1 MSIKS
6 PFKRGTTYTRKEVG
20 QALRPDTGAGSG
32 GMWDTGYVRVDNF
45 LVVFM
50 NIGVPG
56 KGGFD
61 FDNDYDSE
69 TGLIRWFGKPKTHSQ
84 QPIFLKLQ
92 SGELTPLFF
101 ARWDNTN
108 TAFTY
113 LGIGKI
119 LSLKDNVATKSG
131 PAVQAT
137 VKIDD
142 ADLILPLPPAETS
155 EPISAENAPSSF
167 ALEKH
172 LEEFL
177 VSNWQL
183 TELGKRYDILEKNG
197 QSIGQQYRTDTGPMD
212 ILAMSKDRSHYLVVE
227 LKRDRAS
234 DAVVGQTLR
243 YMGWVKRNLCSDEQE
258 VKGAIVALQ
267 GDGRLESALHVA
279 PNIDFV
285 RYEIDFRL
293 VEGFHSLSDSL
304 LE

>member
-1 MSIKS
+1 MMPVES

-20 QALRPDTGAGSG
+20 QVLLPETGRTAG
-32 GMWDTGYVRVDNF
+32 GMWDTGYVRVKNF

-61 FDNDYDSE
+61 FDNDYDPA
-69 TGLIRWFGKPKTHSQ
+69 TGLIRWFGKPKSHSQ
-84 QPIFLKLQ
+84 QPTFLNLQ

-101 ARWDNTN
+101 ARWDNKN
-108 TAFTY
+108 PAFTY
-113 LGIGKI
+113 LGVGKI
-119 LSLKDNVATKSG
+119 LSLQDGVETKSG
-131 PAVQAT
+131 LAVQAT
-137 VKIDD
+137 VKIDE
-142 ADLILPLPPAETS
+142 ADLILQLPTTEIS
-155 EPISAENAPSSF
+155 EPVQADSPPSSF

-183 TELGKRYDILEKNG
+183 TELGKRYDILEKDG

-212 ILAMSKDRSHYLVVE
+212 ILAVSKDKSHYLIVE
-227 LKRDRAS
+227 LKRGRAS

-243 YMGWVKRNLCSDEQE
+243 YMGWVAKNLCSDQQE
-258 VKGAIVALQ
+258 VKGVIVALQ
-267 GDGRLESALHVA
+267 GDGKLENALYAV
-279 PNIDFV
+279 PNIDFI

-293 VEGFHSLSDSL
+293 VEGFS
-304 LE
+304 

>member
-1 MSIKS
+1 MTDES

-20 QALRPDTGAGSG
+20 QVLLPETGRPSG
-32 GMWDTGYVRVDNF
+32 GMWDTGYVRVENF

-61 FDNDYDSE
+61 FDNDYDPA
-69 TGLIRWFGKPKTHSQ
+69 TGLIRWFGKPKSHSQ
-84 QPIFLKLQ
+84 QPTFLNLQ

-101 ARWDNTN
+101 ARWDNKN
-108 TAFTY
+108 PAFTY

-119 LSLKDNVATKSG
+119 ISLQDGVETKSG
-131 PAVQAT
+131 IAFQAT
-137 VKIDD
+137 VKIDE
-142 ADLILPLPPAETS
+142 ADLILQLPTTEIS
-155 EPISAENAPSSF
+155 EPVQADSPPSSF

-183 TELGKRYDILEKNG
+183 TELGKRYDILAKDG

-212 ILAMSKDRSHYLVVE
+212 ILAVSKDKSHYLIVE

-243 YMGWVKRNLCSDEQE
+243 YMGWVAKNLCSDKQE
-258 VKGAIVALQ
+258 VKGVIVALQ
-267 GDGRLESALHVA
+267 GDGKLENALYAV
-279 PNIDFV
+279 PNIDFI

-293 VEGFHSLSDSL
+293 VEGFS
-304 LE
+304 

>member
-20 QALRPDTGAGSG
+20 WVLLPETGRPAG
-32 GMWDTGYVRVDNF
+32 GMWDTGYVRVENF

-50 NIGVPG
+50 NIGVSG

-61 FDNDYDSE
+61 FDNDYNPE
-69 TGLIRWFGKPKTHSQ
+69 TGLIRWFGKPKSHSQ
-84 QPIFLKLQ
+84 QPTFLKLQ

-108 TAFTY
+108 TEFTY
-113 LGIGKI
+113 LGVGKI
-119 LSLKDNVATKSG
+119 LSLQDGVETKIG
-131 PAVQAT
+131 LAVQAT
-137 VKIDD
+137 VKIDE
-142 ADLILPLPPAETS
+142 ADLILQVPTAEAS
-155 EPISAENAPSSF
+155 EPVRAENPPSSF

-172 LEEFL
+172 LEDFL

-183 TELGKRYDILEKNG
+183 TELGKRYDILEKSG

-212 ILAMSKDRSHYLVVE
+212 VLAISKDKTHYLVVE

-243 YMGWVKRNLCSDEQE
+243 YMGWVARNLCSDQQQ

-267 GDGRLESALHVA
+267 GDGKLENALYAV
-279 PNIDFV
+279 PNIDFI

-293 VEGFHSLSDSL
+293 VEGFS
-304 LE
+304 